1 MKEGNAF
8 LKAVL
13 PAMLAFALSGVYAI
27 VDGFF
32 LGHAMGDS
40 ALAAVN
46 MAYPLTAFLQA
57 VGTGIGMGGAVCYSI
72 SLGRKEPLQA
82 RRYFGMMILA
92 LGVAGILLTVLF
104 LTLSPTVLGL
114 FGAQGTIF
122 DLGKEYLLY
131 ISFGAL
137 FQVLGTGLVPL
148 IRNMNGSVFAMAA
161 MVAGFLTN
169 ILLDWL
175 LVWVLPWGMM
185 GAAVATDL
193 GQAVTFL
200 ACLGYFIR
208 HKKKPRFTFLRQGK
222 TVLGQI
228 LRVGLSPFGL
238 TFSPNLTLI
247 LMNRFAALT
256 GGEEA
261 VACYATISYIT
272 SVVILLLQGVSDGTQ
287 PLLSLSYGE
296 GNRRVTGRYRN
307 LAYLFALIV
316 AAVCMVGVFLLRGES
331 VALFGTSVA
340 PASMVA
346 QALPFFLAGFLCAAV
361 SRVSTAYFYA
371 TGKNLWAYLVIYGE
385 PILLLALLLVLP
397 GAMGLTGLWLA
408 VPVSQAGAAVLG
420 ALLVWRTS
428 QRTC

>member
-222 TVLGQI
+222 TMLGQI
-228 LRVGLSPFGL
+228 FRVGLSPFGL

-247 LMNRFAALT
+247 LMNRFA
-256 GGEEA
+256 
-261 VACYATISYIT
+261 ACYATISYIT

-340 PASMVA
+340 TASMVA